1 MRKIKLVQIQTIYA
15 KNEPLH
21 TYLKSIS
28 LNKQSNIFFM
38 EVGSDITTNVFMLS
52 ESGHLFKFVIE
63 NGKYHSIRLDD
74 PLLLA
79 DVIRITEQAVYKYP
93 YYEDTLKQSKH
104 SLNYTPRSQGLF

>member
-1 MRKIKLVQIQTIYA
+1 MTKIKLIQIQTIYA

-21 TYLKSIS
+21 TYLKSLS

-38 EVGSDITTNVFMLS
+38 DADGDVSSNIYILS
-52 ESGHLFKFVIE
+52 RSVHLYKFVIE
-63 NGKYHSIRLDD
+63 NGKYHSIRFED
-74 PLLLA
+74 PLLLE

-93 YYEDTLKQSKH
+93 YYEDTLKQIKH

>member
-1 MRKIKLVQIQTIYA
+1 MIKLTQIQTIFA

-21 TYLKSIS
+21 NYLKSKS

-38 EVGSDITTNVFMLS
+38 EADGDVSSNICMLS
-52 ESGHLFKFVIE
+52 RSGHLFKFVIE
-63 NGKYHSIRLDD
+63 NGKYHSISFED

-79 DVIRITEQAVYKYP
+79 DAIRITEKAVYSHKYP
-93 YYEDTLKQSKH
+93 YYEDTLKHIKD